1 MIHGLLLKRRRLVSE
16 RPTVCIPATEI
27 ELPAGVRP
35 LSEDLEEE
43 EAAVAEQAPA
53 WDELALSS
61 IR

>member
-1 MIHGLLLKRRRLVSE
+1 MASE
-16 RPTVCIPATEI
+16 RLTVCIPATEI

>member
-1 MIHGLLLKRRRLVSE
+1 MVHVLLLKRRWLVSE
-16 RPTVCIPATEI
+16 RPNVYTLATEI